1 MSRPQVLLVAVGGY
15 GAKYLTEMTTRDTGA
30 DIAGIVEVMPD
41 IAEKQPVI
49 QEKDLPVYAS
59 IADFYREHTADLAV
73 ISAPI
78 QLHTA
83 MTVECLGHGSHV
95 LCEKPLCLTEEEAH
109 TMAAEAEKAGRF
121 LAIGYQL
128 NYQRDVLQL
137 KRDILS
143 GRFGRFLRGRVVHA
157 MRRGAKYYARN
168 NWAGMASVNG
178 REVLDSPFNNA
189 CAHNFQLMTFLLG
202 KDMASAAPVTLKDGE
217 LYRANSRI
225 TNYDIAAL
233 RFVTEQEAPVLY
245 YTAHPLRTKNLGP
258 SGRMEFE
265 HAVVTWELGQ
275 RYRAELDNGEVIDYG
290 TIPAT
295 PLLQKLYDAI
305 DCVQHG
311 GVPSCAVEAEYP
323 HIRAVRSVQT
333 CPIRP
338 VDPSL
343 IDTVEE
349 DGDTFLC
356 VRGLEEAFLRSAD
369 SWALPGELGLR
380 F

>member
-1 MSRPQVLLVAVGGY
+1 MNRPQVLLVAVGGY
-15 GAKYLTEMTTRDTGA
+15 GAKYLTEMTLKDTGA

-49 QEKDLPVYAS
+49 RERSIPVYAS
-59 IADFYREHTADLAV
+59 IADFYREHSADLAV

-78 QLHTA
+78 QLHTP
-83 MTVECLGHGSHV
+83 MTVECLRNGSHV

-143 GRFGRFLRGRVVHA
+143 GRFGRFIRGRVVHA

-168 NWAGMASVNG
+168 NWAGMAEVNG

-202 KDMASAAPVTLKDGE
+202 GDMASAAPVTLGGGE
-217 LYRANSRI
+217 LYRANPGI
-225 TNYDIAAL
+225 TNFDIAAL
-233 RFVTEQEAPVLY
+233 RFLTEGGAPVLY

-265 HAVVTWELGQ
+265 HATVTWELGQ
-275 RYRAELDNGEVIDYG
+275 RYRAELDSGEIIDYG
-290 TIPAT
+290 SIPAT

-305 DCVQHG
+305 DCVKHG
-311 GVPSCAVEAEYP
+311 GTPSCGVEAEYP
-323 HIRAVRSVQT
+323 HIRAVRSVQAL
-333 CPIRP
+333 PIRE
-338 VDPSL
+338 VDPAL
-343 IDTVEE
+343 IDILEE
-349 DGDTFLC
+349 DGDTFRC
-356 VRGLEEAFLRSAD
+356 VRGLEEAFTQSAAA
-369 SWALPGELGLR
+369 WALPGELGLR